1 MTTTVTATF
10 DSREAVHNTLDDL
23 VDIGLSR
30 ETIYTNDQEQL
41 VKVIVPN
48 DIMPE
53 VAAIIG
59 RHHPLDFSSV
69 PPYTP
74 TH

>member
-10 DSREAVHNTLDDL
+10 SSPDAVHNTLDDL

-30 ETIYTNDQEQL
+30 ETIYTNDTEQL

-53 VAAIIG
+53 VAEIIG
-59 RHHPLDFSSV
+59 RHHPLKVDAV
-69 PPYTP
+69 PPYTR